1 MTQLILKPP
10 VWTWQVPWYAF
21 FGGLSG
27 GSALLAIGAR
37 RAGLHR
43 LARSARFAAAAGAAA
58 SPPLLVADLGR
69 PERFHHMLRVFKP
82 TSPMSIG
89 SWTLAAYGPAVA
101 AAAILGESSRLPRVQ
116 RAAEAVGVAL
126 APVMATYTGV
136 LFANTAIPVW
146 QEAGAQ
152 LPLLFAGGSAASA
165 GAVALLA
172 TPASEAAP
180 ARRLALLGAGVEL
193 AAAAWMEQRL
203 GDLATVYRARPA
215 QDSDEG
221 ARPAGPAGFARAARV
236 LTAVGAA
243 LVGVGGRRVA
253 LGRIGAVLLLA
264 GSVCQRWAVFTAGAA
279 SAVDSSA
286 LVALQRRE
294 SEAPW

>member
-1 MTQLILKPP
+1 
-10 VWTWQVPWYAF
+10 
-21 FGGLSG
+21 
-27 GSALLAIGAR
+27 
-37 RAGLHR
+37 
-43 LARSARFAAAAGAAA
+43 
-58 SPPLLVADLGR
+58 
-69 PERFHHMLRVFKP
+69 
-82 TSPMSIG
+82 
-89 SWTLAAYGPAVA
+89 
-101 AAAILGESSRLPRVQ
+101 
-116 RAAEAVGVAL
+116 
-126 APVMATYTGV
+126 
-136 LFANTAIPVW
+136 
-146 QEAGAQ
+146 
-152 LPLLFAGGSAASA
+152 
-165 GAVALLA
+165 VALLA
-172 TPASEAAP
+172 TPAFEAAP

-215 QDSDEG
+215 QDSDE